1 MLLSAI
7 VGLSLLTGFVL
18 VSHSQMSDFQKAFKK
33 KGTKKLRQNVN
44 TVQQVLAAAY
54 LKVFCSVTSL
64 RFVKFH
70 LYSVLDKIS
79 KGILKIRQLNG
90 IHFQH
95 DGGAVNVPG
104 DDQHERDPAAGH
116 GLHGA
121 GVPRRAG
128 LLALGDGPELP
139 RADQHQEQHPRK
151 VRMVWL
157 LSSIHRLCSHPQSS
171 ESHLKS
177 CRCCL
182 SSVEPDYAVDTSA
195 NVDRPLSPRRP
206 VVGDFNKDCQNIITI
221 R

>member
-64 RFVKFH
+64 RLVPFH
-70 LYSVLDKIS
+70 SMGYQMESEKSTLSVQYNTNR
-79 KGILKIRQLNG
+79 IRFQL
-90 IHFQH
+90 
-95 DGGAVNVPG
+95 DGGAVDVPG
-104 DDQHERDPAAGH
+104 DGEHERDPAAGH

-128 LLALGDGPELP
+128 LLALGDGAELP
-139 RADQHQEQHPRK
+139 RAHQHQEQRAWK
-151 VRMVWL
+151 VRMVWMM
-157 LSSIHRLCSHPQSS
+157 
-171 ESHLKS
+171 
-177 CRCCL
+177 
-182 SSVEPDYAVDTSA
+182 
-195 NVDRPLSPRRP
+195 
-206 VVGDFNKDCQNIITI
+206 GQNL
-221 R
+221 

>member
-64 RFVKFH
+64 RLVPFH
-70 LYSVLDKIS
+70 SIPWVIKWNQKNPPYLYYNR
-79 KGILKIRQLNG
+79 IRFQL
-90 IHFQH
+90 
-95 DGGAVNVPG
+95 DGGAVDVPG
-104 DDQHERDPAAGH
+104 DGEHERDPAAGH

-128 LLALGDGPELP
+128 LLALGDGAELP
-139 RADQHQEQHPRK
+139 RAHQHQEQRAWK
-151 VRMVWL
+151 VRMVWMM
-157 LSSIHRLCSHPQSS
+157 
-171 ESHLKS
+171 
-177 CRCCL
+177 
-182 SSVEPDYAVDTSA
+182 
-195 NVDRPLSPRRP
+195 
-206 VVGDFNKDCQNIITI
+206 GQNL
-221 R
+221 

>member
-64 RFVKFH
+64 RLVPFNCENRWIVCSTI
-70 LYSVLDKIS
+70 YN
-79 KGILKIRQLNG
+79 R
-90 IHFQH
+90 IHFQL

-104 DDQHERDPAAGH
+104 DGEHERDPAAGH

-128 LLALGDGPELP
+128 LLALGDGAELP
-139 RADQHQEQHPRK
+139 RAHQHQEQRAWK
-151 VRMVWL
+151 VRMVWMM
-157 LSSIHRLCSHPQSS
+157 
-171 ESHLKS
+171 
-177 CRCCL
+177 
-182 SSVEPDYAVDTSA
+182 
-195 NVDRPLSPRRP
+195 
-206 VVGDFNKDCQNIITI
+206 GQNL
-221 R
+221 